1 MEYIKKLIQEAL
13 LMEGVASVEDV
24 NNAINNLTQ
33 VEIRYLTNGKTI
45 ATGRRIIYPVAY
57 GLTKSGNPV
66 IRAFEPYGDTS
77 SKVPAWKFFRL
88 DRIKNWRPL
97 KKSYKGEKL
106 EGFNENGDE
115 TMSVVYNIANIKG
128 RPSNII
134 FPKIG
139 KSPLTKDDVLQ
150 QNSDTLR
157 KGEKYGSEDV
167 VKDLMRFVPQDKDP
181 LNGIKQQIEKPK
193 QMVSPEIMKQIEKDN
208 ARKKLAQAR
217 KQGIKLDNE
226 EELVNLVKGR
236 ENNGPVTKNDI
247 EKGTVPSNN
256 PGVLTKQDIEGQ
268 NYEISN
274 DDLDKIKQ
282 QWGLS

>member
-139 KSPLTKDDVLQ
+139 KTPLTKDDVLQ
-150 QNSDTLR
+150 QSSDTLR

-167 VKDLMRFVPQDKDP
+167 VKDLMRFVPQDEDP

-236 ENNGPVTKNDI
+236 ENYGPVTKNDI
-247 EKGTVPSNN
+247 KKGTVPSNN
-256 PGVLTKQDIEGQ
+256 PGALTKQDIEGQ
-268 NYEISN
+268 NYEITN
-274 DDLDKIKQ
+274 DDLNKIKQ

>member
-139 KSPLTKDDVLQ
+139 KTPLTKDDVLQ

-167 VKDLMRFVPQDKDP
+167 VKDLMRFIPQDEDP

-236 ENNGPVTKNDI
+236 ENYGPVTKNDI
-247 EKGTVPSNN
+247 KKGTVPSNN
-256 PGVLTKQDIEGQ
+256 PGALTKQDIEGQ
-268 NYEISN
+268 NYEITN
-274 DDLDKIKQ
+274 DDLNKIKQ